1 MLKILL
7 SPVVLLLAAAA
18 SFDATAQRY
27 DDTGGR
33 DGGSSSARYSSG
45 PQYDYARVVRVVRVD
60 PVIVSDGDGS
70 GRCEERSDGD
80 YVYNRDERDGAYY
93 RQDEDRYRRDDD
105 GGYGDDRYRNGGND
119 SSRQLATVIGGVA
132 GALLGSQVGG
142 GDGRYLGTAV
152 GTLVGGVAGRAIYQ
166 ANNRDSVYQR
176 SNVRVCEPLAYGQE
190 RERVAGY
197 DITYEYAGRIYQ
209 IRRDYNPGDRIRV
222 RVDVSAD

>member
-1 MLKILL
+1 MLKLLL
-7 SPVVLLLAAAA
+7 SPVVLLLAGVS
-18 SFDATAQRY
+18 SFDAAAQRY
-27 DDTGGR
+27 GDGR
-33 DGGSSSARYSSG
+33 DGSYPSGQYSSG
-45 PQYDYARVVRVVRVD
+45 PQYDYARVVRVD
-60 PVIVSDGDGS
+60 PVIVNDGDGG
-70 GRCEERSDGD
+70 GRCHERADGD
-80 YVYNRDERDGAYY
+80 YVYNRGERDGGYY
-93 RQDEDRYRRDDD
+93 RQDDDRYPRYDN

-132 GALLGSQVGG
+132 GALLGSQIGG

-197 DITYEYAGRIYQ
+197 DVTYEYAGRTYQ
-209 IRRDYNPGDRIRV
+209 TRRDYNPGDRIRV